1 MTERIQK
8 YLSRQ
13 GVGSRRHIEGL
24 VKEGRITVNGKP
36 ASVGEPVTGREE
48 IRVDGKII
56 EQQPEQALAPRVIM
70 YNKPIGEVCTRSDPE
85 GRKTIFDRMPS
96 SKGRQL
102 ISVGRLDIATSGLLL
117 LTNDGELA
125 NTLMH
130 PSSGVEREYAVRVFG
145 NVEPDMV
152 KAMVDGVE
160 LEDGPAR
167 FTDVQFAGG
176 EGVNNWFHVVLMEGR
191 NRAVRRLWESQGL
204 EVSRLKRVRYGNQ
217 FLGSD
222 LRTGQWKDLDLTE
235 VKALY
240 RSVGLKPPRKI
251 YKPAPKEKE
260 ELRRLHGKKAKPVSA
275 SRANAW
281 RRASSSHRSDGKE

>member
-13 GVGSRRHIEGL
+13 GVGSRRYIEGL
-24 VKEGRITVNGKP
+24 VKEGRITVNGKV
-36 ASVGEPVTGREE
+36 ATVGEPVSGQDE
-48 IRVDGKII
+48 IRVDGKKV
-56 EQQPEQALAPRVIM
+56 ESQPDQAMAPRVIM
-70 YNKPIGEVCTRSDPE
+70 YNKPIGEVSTRSDPE
-85 GRKTIFDRMPS
+85 GRKTIFDRMPA

-130 PSSGVEREYAVRVFG
+130 PSSQVEREYAVRVFG
-145 NVEPDMV
+145 NVESDMV

-160 LEDGPAR
+160 LEDGIAR
-167 FTDVQFAGG
+167 FADVQFAGG
-176 EGVNNWFHVVLMEGR
+176 EGINNWFHVVLTEGR

-235 VKALY
+235 IKSLY

-251 YKPAPKEKE
+251 YRPAPKELQ
-260 ELRRLHGKKAKPVSA
+260 ELKRLHGKKAKPVSA

-281 RRASSSHRSDGKE
+281 RRASSSNSDKQD

>member
-56 EQQPEQALAPRVIM
+56 EPQSEQSLAPRVIM
-70 YNKPIGEVCTRSDPE
+70 YNKPVGEVCTRSDPE

-102 ISVGRLDIATSGLLL
+102 ISVGRLDIATSGLLI

-130 PSSGVEREYAVRVFG
+130 PSSEVEREYAVRVFG

-152 KAMVDGVE
+152 KAMVEGVE

-176 EGVNNWFHVVLMEGR
+176 EGVNNWFHVVLLEGR

-204 EVSRLKRVRYGNQ
+204 EVSRLKRVRFGNQ

-235 VKALY
+235 IKSLY

-260 ELRRLHGKKAKPVSA
+260 ELRRLHAKKAKPVSA

>member
-13 GVGSRRHIEGL
+13 GVGSRRYIEGL

-36 ASVGEPVTGREE
+36 ASVGEPVSGQEE
-48 IRVDGKII
+48 IRVDGKKI
-56 EQQPEQALAPRVIM
+56 ESQPDQALAPRVIM

-85 GRKTIFDRMPS
+85 GRKTIFDRMPA

-125 NTLMH
+125 NKLMH

-160 LEDGPAR
+160 LEDGIAR

-176 EGVNNWFHVVLMEGR
+176 EGINNWFHVVLTEGR

-222 LRTGQWKDLDLTE
+222 LRTGQWKDLDLQE
-235 VKALY
+235 VKSLY
-240 RSVGLKPPRKI
+240 RALGMKPPRKI
-251 YKPAPKEKE
+251 YKPAPKERQ
-260 ELRRLHGKKAKPVSA
+260 ELKRLHGKKAKPVSA

-281 RRASSSHRSDGKE
+281 RRASSSSEPKDRD

>member
-13 GVGSRRHIEGL
+13 GVGSRRYIEGL

-36 ASVGEPVTGREE
+36 ATVGEPVSGQEE
-48 IRVDGKII
+48 IRVDGKKI
-56 EQQPEQALAPRVIM
+56 ESQPDQALAPRVIM
-70 YNKPIGEVCTRSDPE
+70 YNKPVGEVCTRSDPE
-85 GRKTIFDRMPS
+85 GRKTIFDRMPT

-125 NTLMH
+125 NKLMH

-145 NVEPDMV
+145 NVESDMV

-160 LEDGPAR
+160 LEDGIAR

-176 EGVNNWFHVVLMEGR
+176 EGINNWFHVVLTEGR

-222 LRTGQWKDLDLTE
+222 LRTGQWKDLDLQE
-235 VKALY
+235 VKSLY
-240 RSVGLKPPRKI
+240 RSLGLKPPRKI
-251 YKPAPKEKE
+251 YRPAPKEQQ
-260 ELRRLHGKKAKPVSA
+260 ELKRLHGKKAKPVSA

-281 RRASSSHRSDGKE
+281 RRASTSSDSKDRD